1 MKEIQSLP
9 REFQEMLSGGCFMNR
24 NQLLIQHGDDP
35 AAMTSRLLERGNM
48 SGEIKPGSKVGLKPN
63 LVMAKPASSGA
74 TTHVSIV
81 RALVESLQSWGVK
94 DITIMES
101 AWVGDSTTKAFQVC
115 GYADLARETGIKLL
129 DLKDDRTK
137 MVNSRGLQLKVC
149 RSPLEVDFLIN
160 LPVLKGH
167 CQTLMTCALKNM
179 KGCIPDDEKSRY
191 HTIGLHRPI
200 AALNTVLRQ
209 KWILVD
215 ALNGDLTYE
224 GGGSPVPLNRL
235 VLAKDPVLVDAWGA
249 ALMGYEPGEIEYLK
263 LAGEWGVGVTDLS
276 SAEIL
281 EEGKAR
287 AVIDTSFIRGD
298 AAAFKRYIDERQA
311 CSACYAS
318 LIHAL
323 RRLQEQ
329 GRLAQLEKTLAIG
342 QGFKGIDRN
351 QLGIGSC
358 TAGMDTHLPGCPP
371 DPRAIL
377 AFLSDQLSR

>member
-1 MKEIQSLP
+1 ME
-9 REFQEMLSGGCFMNR
+9 R

-35 AAMTSRLLERGNM
+35 AAMTRRLLERGNM
-48 SGEIKPGSKVGLKPN
+48 AGEIKAGMKVGLKPN

-81 RALVESLQSWGVK
+81 KALVESLQSWGVD

-101 AWVGDSTTKAFQVC
+101 AWVGDSTQKAFRVC
-115 GYADLARETGIKLL
+115 GYTDLARKTGVKLV
-129 DLKDDRTK
+129 DLKQDRTK
-137 MVNSRGLQLKVC
+137 FVMSRGMQLEVC
-149 RSPLEVDFLIN
+149 RSPLEVDLLIN

-179 KGCIPDDEKSRY
+179 KGCIPDEEKSRF
-191 HTIGLHRPI
+191 HTIGLHKPI
-200 AALNTVLRQ
+200 AAVNTVLYQ
-209 KWILVD
+209 DWILVD

-235 VLAKDPVLVDAWGA
+235 VLAKDPVLVDTWGA
-249 ALMGYEPGEIEYLK
+249 ALMGYEPWEIEYLK
-263 LAGEWGVGVTDLS
+263 LAGEWGVGETDLTR
-276 SAEIL
+276 AEIL

-287 AVIDTSFIRGD
+287 AVIDTTSIRGD

-323 RRLQEQ
+323 KRLQEQ
-329 GRLAQLEKTLAIG
+329 GKLDQLKKTLAIG
-342 QGFKGIDRN
+342 QGFKGIKKN

-358 TAGMDTHLPGCPP
+358 TAGLDIHLPGCPP
-371 DPRAIL
+371 DPRVIL
-377 AFLSDQLSR
+377 AFLDEQLSE